1 MSAVIDIHAHVIA
14 ADTKRYPLSPLSGR
28 QSDWSRERPVGLERM
43 IAAMDEA
50 GVAKAA
56 LVQASTCYGHDNSCL
71 ADAVAANPERLTGVF
86 SVDVFRPDAP
96 ERIRYWMSKGLAG
109 LRVFIAGHTAA
120 AKDARLDDPSSFP
133 AWKFASEAG
142 IPVCVQLRAEGLPQ
156 LGAVLGRFPRVRV
169 ILDHMARPTIAD
181 GPPYA
186 AAASLFSLVRH
197 GNLFLKLTTHNVRES
212 RAGKATPQ
220 SFFVRVVGEFGASR
234 IAWGS
239 NFPASEGSLPGLLA
253 EARSALAALPNRDRD
268 WIFFRTAQSLYPA
281 LAGHEEK
288 SRAGPAAMPKTK
300 FIIRESGS
308 SIPTKKEDR

>member
-1 MSAVIDIHAHVIA
+1 MSTVIDIHPHVVSSDA
-14 ADTKRYPLSPLSGR
+14 KRYPLSPLSGR
-28 QSDWSRERPVGLERM
+28 QSDWSRERPVGLEGM

-71 ADAVAANPERLTGVF
+71 ADAVAAHPERLAGVF

-120 AKDARLDDPSSFP
+120 AKGARLDDPGSFP
-133 AWKFASEAG
+133 AWKSASEAG
-142 IPVCVQLRAEGLPQ
+142 IPVCVQLRAGGLPQ
-156 LGAVLGRFPRVRV
+156 LATVLERFPEVRIV
-169 ILDHMARPTIAD
+169 LDHMARPVIDD

-186 AAASLFSLVRH
+186 AAASLFSLARH
-197 GNLFLKLTTHNVRES
+197 GNLYLKLTTHNVRES
-212 RAGKATPQ
+212 RAGKATPE
-220 SFFVRVVGEFGASR
+220 SFFARVAGEFGASR

-239 NFPASEGSLPGLLA
+239 NFPASEGSLPGLLG

-268 WIFFRTAQSLYPA
+268 WIFSRTAQSLYPA
-281 LAGHEEK
+281 LAGHGEK
-288 SRAGPAAMPKTK
+288 SRAGPAAMHETK

-308 SIPTKKEDR
+308 SNPRKKEHR